1 MSEQV
6 KDPFLTRLLK
16 WLFIGIIGVLGLGV
30 LAVVIGAFSDYGRR
44 PSAHDIAAVDGG
56 GASQHNDSPARQA
69 EVVEVFRTTAAQLHA
84 DYEANEV
91 AADERMKGKLVE
103 VSGRVMSIE
112 KDFTDAI
119 VVQLRTD
126 NQFIGARMRMDD
138 SQKSVAMN
146 LQKGAQVTVVCK
158 RMARIIGTPAGSACT
173 FKR

>member
-16 WLFIGIIGVLGLGV
+16 WLFIGIIGTLGLGV
-30 LAVVIGAFSDYGRR
+30 LVGVIGAVS
-44 PSAHDIAAVDGG
+44 GG
-56 GASQHNDSPARQA
+56 GGSSRTDSPARQQPA
-69 EVVEVFRTTAAQLHA
+69 AVEVFSTTATQLHA

-112 KDFTDAI
+112 KDFTDTI

-126 NQFIGARMRMDD
+126 NQFMGARMRMDD
-138 SQKSVAMN
+138 SQKSVAMR

-158 RMARIIGTPAGSACT
+158 RMARVVGVPAGYDCI
-173 FKR
+173 FKL